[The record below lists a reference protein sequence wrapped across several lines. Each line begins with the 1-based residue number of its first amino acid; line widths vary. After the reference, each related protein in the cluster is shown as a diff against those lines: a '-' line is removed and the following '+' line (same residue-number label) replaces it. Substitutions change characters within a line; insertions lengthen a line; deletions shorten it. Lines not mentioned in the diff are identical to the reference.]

1 MAHRERHRIARIGWL
16 RAALLGANDGLI
28 STGSLIVGMAVAQ
41 LPTANLLL
49 ASVAGLVAGSFSMA
63 AGEFVSVSSQAD
75 TENAD
80 LAREWSELVEDP
92 EHELDELTGI
102 YRARGVSAVTARQ
115 VALEMT
121 AYDALATH
129 ARDELGLYEGMR
141 ANPLQA
147 AVASAV
153 AFAAGALLPLLLV
166 ILLPA
171 AWLALGVGATSL
183 LLLAVL
189 GGVAGRLGGA
199 RASTGALRVAF
210 WGAAAM
216 GATALVGQLFVAAT

>member
-92 EHELDELTGI
+92 EHELDELIGI

>member
-80 LAREWSELVEDP
+80 LARERSELVEDP
-92 EHELDELTGI
+92 EHELDELIGI

>member
-129 ARDELGLYEGMR
+129 ARDELGLYEGLR

>member
-1 MAHRERHRIARIGWL
+1 MVHRERHRIARIGWL

-28 STGSLIVGMAVAQ
+28 STGSLIVGMAVAH

-129 ARDELGLYEGMR
+129 ARDELGLYEGLR